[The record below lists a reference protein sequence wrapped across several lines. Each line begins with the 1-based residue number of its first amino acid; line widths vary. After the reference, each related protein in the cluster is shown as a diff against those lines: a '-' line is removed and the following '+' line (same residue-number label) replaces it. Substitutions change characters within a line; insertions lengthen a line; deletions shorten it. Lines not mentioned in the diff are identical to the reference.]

1 MKKGTLKADK
11 ITCVIKTDSTT
22 NESTSETT
30 EETINEIVSKLKFI
44 GEKFAYF
51 IF

>member
-22 NESTSETT
+22 NESTSETSETT
-30 EETINEIVSKLKFI
+30 EETINGIVSKFKFI
-44 GEKFAYF
+44 GEKF
-51 IF
+51 